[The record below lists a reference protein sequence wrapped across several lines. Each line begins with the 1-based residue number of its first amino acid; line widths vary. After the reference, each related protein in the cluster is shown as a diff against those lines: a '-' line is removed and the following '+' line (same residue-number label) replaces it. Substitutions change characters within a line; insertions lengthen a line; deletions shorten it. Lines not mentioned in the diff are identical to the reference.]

1 MPEIISRTL
10 STLSV
15 TDIAILAA
23 NLVLL
28 VVSSWL
34 FRWLHRFA
42 VREEKRFLHYFRLV
56 NLLCIV
62 LIIVNRMFLS
72 TDAHNTVISI
82 VVSLLISYAAV
93 LAYQVTAFFLQARFG
108 KLREGVSGPVSHETY
123 HSRVLKILAGILIF
137 ILAILAIVQT
147 LGFSSLLQAGGVL
160 GFIGVFLALTQGS
173 WAPDLIGG
181 LILLNSNIFEEGDV
195 LELTDGAR
203 TISVLVFRTKL
214 FHTELLNV
222 VDNHRVMIS
231 NSKIREFAVHNLSKF
246 ASAKGLRENLRFK
259 IAYGADANAI
269 RELFTIAIE
278 DLAQA
283 SPSAIESQYALEARV
298 IETGDDAVE
307 WALYYYTKDVKNLYR
322 TRQLLR
328 EAVLKLSHKRGLSLA
343 TPRLLQVNNVEY

>member
-1 MPEIISRTL
+1 MPELLAKTL
-10 STLSV
+10 NSLSA
-15 TDIAILAA
+15 TDVAILAI
-23 NLVLL
+23 NLFLL
-28 VVSSWL
+28 IVSSLL

-62 LIIVNRMFLS
+62 LIVVNRMFLS
-72 TDAHNTVISI
+72 SDAHNTVISI
-82 VVSLLISYAAV
+82 VASLLISYAAV
-93 LAYQVTAFFLQARFG
+93 LAYQVTAFFIQARFG
-108 KLREGVSGPVSHETY
+108 KLREGATGPVSHETY

-137 ILAILAIVQT
+137 VLAVIAIVQT

-181 LILLNSNIFEEGDV
+181 LILLNSDIFEEGDV
-195 LELTDGAR
+195 LELNDGAK
-203 TISVLVFRTKL
+203 TMCVLVFRTKL

-231 NSKIREFAVHNLSKF
+231 NAKIREYAVHNLSKF

-259 IAYGADANAI
+259 IAYGSDAHAI
-269 RELFTIAIE
+269 RELFSAAIE
-278 DLAQA
+278 DLSQG
-283 SPSAIESQYALEARV
+283 SPTAVESQYALEARV

-307 WALYYYTKDVKNLYR
+307 WALCYYTKDVKNLYR

-328 EAVLKLSHKRGLSLA
+328 ETVLKLSEKRGVSLA
-343 TPRLLQVNNVEY
+343 TPRLLQVNNAEF